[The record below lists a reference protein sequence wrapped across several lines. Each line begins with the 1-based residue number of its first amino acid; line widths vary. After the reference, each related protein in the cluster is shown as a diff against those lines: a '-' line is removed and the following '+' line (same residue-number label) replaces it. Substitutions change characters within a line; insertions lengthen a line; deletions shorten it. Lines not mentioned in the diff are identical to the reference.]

1 MEVGMKSSTGMYV
14 GAVILL
20 ILAAAGICVGGFILL
35 GASGGAQGV
44 SGIGSTGVGLGVLA
58 LVAGVIML
66 VTAARKTKQ
75 ETAQNVTVQVDLPGQ
90 TKIDAMKCKSCGGVL
105 TADNIKLVNGAPM
118 VTCPFCGT
126 VYQLTEEPKW

>member
-1 MEVGMKSSTGMYV
+1 MKSSTGMYV